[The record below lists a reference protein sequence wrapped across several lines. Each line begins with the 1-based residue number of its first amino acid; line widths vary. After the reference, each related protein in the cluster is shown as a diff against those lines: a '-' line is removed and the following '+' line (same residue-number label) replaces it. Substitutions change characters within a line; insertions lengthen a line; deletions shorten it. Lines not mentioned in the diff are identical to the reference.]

1 MRADLRRPEV
11 PAGRD
16 QLPFLVG
23 AALTVAAIAQLTDP
37 GEAVDLL
44 LLAPAVG
51 AFVLRGL
58 VARLPGEVFA
68 ALVLGPV
75 TVVISRGGVL
85 EGTLFLTNI
94 MMVYV
99 AWYSASR
106 LRPVAVLAA
115 TAAAPWLI
123 ATVLVPEEAIEPTP
137 WSLAV
142 VFTFTLGRLLRRQQ
156 ALIDALGQAREALA
170 EQAVA
175 EERRRIARELHD
187 LAGHTLAAMLLHVTG
202 ARHVLRRDIDEA
214 DRALVDAETVGRGSL
229 EVIRA
234 TVAALRTHERGT
246 DRALPGSADVAALV
260 EEYRRAGLAIEAT
273 VAGTV
278 AGLDGAVGTAVHR
291 IAREALAN
299 VARHAPENS
308 VELVIDVDDGAVHLV
323 VADRGRPSAAAEPD
337 GRHFGLVG
345 MGERARALGGELQAG
360 STPDG
365 WRVDARLPVDVAAPE
380 PCPSVAP

>member
-1 MRADLRRPEV
+1 MARWTRVRADLSRPEV
-11 PAGRD
+11 PTGRD

-23 AALTVAAIAQLTDP
+23 AALTVTVIAQLTDP
-37 GEAVDLL
+37 GGAVDLL

-75 TVVISRGGVL
+75 VLVISRGAVL
-85 EGTLFLTNI
+85 EGALFLTEL
-94 MMVYV
+94 MMLYV
-99 AWYSASR
+99 AWHSGSW

-115 TAAAPWLI
+115 TAAAPLLL
-123 ATVLVPEEAIEPTP
+123 AEVLVPAEGIAWSP
-137 WSLAV
+137 WSSASVL
-142 VFTFTLGRLLRRQQ
+142 TFALGRLLRRQQ
-156 ALIDALGQAREALA
+156 ALIDALGQARDALA

-202 ARHVLRRDIDEA
+202 ARHVLRRDLDEA
-214 DRALVDAETVGRGSL
+214 ERALVDAETVGRGSL

-246 DRALPGSADVAALV
+246 DRALAGSADIGELV
-260 EEYRRAGLAIEAT
+260 EEYRRAGLALEAT
-273 VAGTV
+273 VAAAVTE
-278 AGLDGAVGTAVHR
+278 LDGAVGTAVHR

-308 VELVIDVDDGAVHLV
+308 VELVIDVDHGAVHLV
-323 VADRGRPSAAAEPD
+323 VADRGRAAVAADPD

-360 STPDG
+360 PTADG
-365 WRVDARLPVDVAAPE
+365 WRVDARLPITVAVPT
-380 PCPSVAP
+380 P